1 MATIRT
7 GASAYLKYEYETSYG
22 TGGTPNKKFGLQDR
36 LTSWTLTHN
45 RIDMPRL
52 NQTAIHRYAYG
63 QQTGS
68 LSVTCVLSN
77 PWIFESMYGAPSTGT
92 AVDTVYPHTF
102 PDVAVGQPK
111 DINTLVCEV
120 GYNSDDAASN
130 KDIVRTLRG
139 CVVNSLG
146 ISTSIGA
153 TVDCSIDMTYGKE
166 GPPGLTIGTAPS
178 EPTEE
183 FAYTFAHGVIKVGSN
198 TLAQV
203 QDVDIT
209 FAQNPALLYGIGN
222 NQAVSSYR
230 QIFDITGRFR
240 AALLNKNLLEGT
252 LAQIAQNTSTTY
264 EETIGGSPELEL
276 TFRNISSNTPA
287 NEIKITGVGLAPND
301 IGISGIEPVEP
312 IFEEINW
319 RIKTATI
326 VAKNTQSG
334 EE

>member
-36 LTSWTLTHN
+36 LTNWTLTHN
-45 RIDMPRL
+45 RIDMPQL
-52 NQTAIHRYAYG
+52 NQTTIANFAYG
-63 QQTGS
+63 QQSGS
-68 LSVTCVLSN
+68 LSVGCVLSN
-77 PWIFESMYGAPSTGT
+77 PWIFVSVFGAPSTGSAT
-92 AVDTVYPHTF
+92 CGVYPHTF
-102 PDVAVGQPK
+102 GTTAGNK
-111 DINTLVCEV
+111 TMNTLVCEV
-120 GYNSDDAASN
+120 GYDGDSA
-130 KDIVRTLRG
+130 DIVRTMRG

-153 TVDCSIDMTYGKE
+153 TVDLSVDMTYGKE
-166 GPPGLTIGTAPS
+166 GAPSASLGTAPS

-183 FAYTFAHGVIKVGSN
+183 FPYTFAHGVIKVGGN

-209 FAQNPALLYGIGN
+209 FAQNPSLLYGIGN

-230 QIFDITGRFR
+230 QIFDMTGRFR
-240 AALLNKNLLEGT
+240 AALLNKNLLENVLNQVKQGSSGNY
-252 LAQIAQNTSTTY
+252 A
-264 EETIGGSPELEL
+264 ETVGGSPELEL
-276 TFRNISSNTPA
+276 TFQSSATSVQ
-287 NEIKITGVGLAPND
+287 NEIKITGTGLAPTDLN
-301 IGISGIEPVEP
+301 ISGVEPVEP

-319 RIKTATI
+319 RIKTATV

-334 EE
+334 AE

>member
-36 LTSWTLTHN
+36 LTNWTLTHN
-45 RIDMPRL
+45 RIDMPQL
-52 NQTAIHRYAYG
+52 NQTTIANFAYG
-63 QQTGS
+63 QQSGS
-68 LSVTCVLSN
+68 LSVGCVLSN
-77 PWIFESMYGAPSTGT
+77 PWIFESVFGAPSTGSAT
-92 AVDTVYPHTF
+92 SGVYPHTF
-102 PDVAVGQPK
+102 GTTAGNK
-111 DINTLVCEV
+111 TMNTLVCEV
-120 GYNSDDAASN
+120 GYDGDSA
-130 KDIVRTLRG
+130 DIVRTMRG

-153 TVDCSIDMTYGKE
+153 TVDLSVDMTYGKE
-166 GPPGLTIGTAPS
+166 DSPITSLGTAPS

-183 FAYTFAHGVIKVGSN
+183 FPYTFAHGVIKVGGN

-209 FAQNPALLYGIGN
+209 FAQNPSLLYGIGN

-230 QIFDITGRFR
+230 QIFDMTGRFR
-240 AALLNKNLLEGT
+240 AALLNKNLLENV
-252 LAQIAQNTSTTY
+252 LNQISKGSSGNYA
-264 EETIGGSPELEL
+264 ETVGGSPELEL
-276 TFRNISSNTPA
+276 TFQSTATSVQ
-287 NEIKITGVGLAPND
+287 NEIKITGTGLAPTDLN
-301 IGISGIEPVEP
+301 ISGVEPVEP

-319 RIKTATI
+319 RIKTATV

-334 EE
+334 AE

>member
-36 LTSWTLTHN
+36 LTNWTLTHN
-45 RIDMPRL
+45 RIDMPQL
-52 NQTAIHRYAYG
+52 NQTTIANFAYG
-63 QQTGS
+63 QQSGS
-68 LSVTCVLSN
+68 LSVGCVLSN
-77 PWIFESMYGAPSTGT
+77 PWIFESVFGAPSTGSAT
-92 AVDTVYPHTF
+92 SGVYPHTF
-102 PDVAVGQPK
+102 GTTAGNK
-111 DINTLVCEV
+111 TMNTLVCEV
-120 GYNSDDAASN
+120 GYDGDSA
-130 KDIVRTLRG
+130 DIVRTMRG

-153 TVDCSIDMTYGKE
+153 TVDLSVDMTYGKE
-166 GPPGLTIGTAPS
+166 GAPSASLGTAPS

-183 FAYTFAHGVIKVGSN
+183 FPYTFAHGVIKVGGN

-209 FAQNPALLYGIGN
+209 FAQNPSLLYGIGN

-230 QIFDITGRFR
+230 QIFDMTGRFR
-240 AALLNKNLLEGT
+240 AALLNKNLLENVLNQVKQGSSGNY
-252 LAQIAQNTSTTY
+252 A
-264 EETIGGSPELEL
+264 ETVGGSPELEL
-276 TFRNISSNTPA
+276 TFQSSATSVQ
-287 NEIKITGVGLAPND
+287 NEIKITGTGLAPTDLN
-301 IGISGIEPVEP
+301 ISGVEPVEP

-319 RIKTATI
+319 RIKTATV

-334 EE
+334 AE

>member
-22 TGGTPNKKFGLQDR
+22 TGGTPNKKFGLQDK
-36 LTSWTLTHN
+36 LTNWTLTHN
-45 RIDMPRL
+45 RIDMPQL
-52 NQTAIHRYAYG
+52 NQTTIANYAYG
-63 QQTGS
+63 QQNGS
-68 LSVTCVLSN
+68 LSVGFILSN
-77 PWIFESMYGAPSTGT
+77 PWIFESVFGPPASGS
-92 AVDTVYPHTF
+92 ASSGVYPHTF
-102 PDVAVGQPK
+102 GTTAGNK
-111 DINTLVCEV
+111 TMNTLVCEV
-120 GYNSDDAASN
+120 GYDGDSA
-130 KDIVRTLRG
+130 DIVRTMRG

-146 ISTSIGA
+146 ITTSIGA

-166 GPPGLTIGTAPS
+166 SAPNTTIGTAPS
-178 EPTEE
+178 EPTEA
-183 FAYTFAHGVIKVGSN
+183 FPYTFAHGVIKVGGN

-209 FAQNPALLYGIGN
+209 FAQNASLLYGIGN

-230 QIFDITGRFR
+230 QIFDMTGRFR

-252 LAQIAQNTSTTY
+252 LAQIAKNTSGTY

-276 TFRNISSNTPA
+276 TFQSTASTTQ
-287 NEIKITGVGLAPND
+287 NEIKITGTGLSPND
-301 IGISGIEPVEP
+301 LNISGVEPVEP

-319 RIKTATI
+319 RIKSATV

-334 EE
+334 PE

>member
-36 LTSWTLTHN
+36 LTNWTLTHN
-45 RIDMPRL
+45 RIDLPQL
-52 NQTAIHRYAYG
+52 NQTTIANFAYG
-63 QQTGS
+63 QQSGS
-68 LSVTCVLSN
+68 LSVGCVLSN
-77 PWIFESMYGAPSTGT
+77 PWIFESVFGAPSTGSAT
-92 AVDTVYPHTF
+92 SGVYPHTF
-102 PDVAVGQPK
+102 GTTAGNK
-111 DINTLVCEV
+111 TMNTLVCEV
-120 GYNSDDAASN
+120 GYDGDSA
-130 KDIVRTLRG
+130 DIVRTMRG

-153 TVDCSIDMTYGKE
+153 TVDLSVDMTYGKE
-166 GPPGLTIGTAPS
+166 GAPSASLGTAPS

-183 FAYTFAHGVIKVGSN
+183 FPYTFAHGVIKVGGN

-209 FAQNPALLYGIGN
+209 FAQNPSLLYGIGN

-230 QIFDITGRFR
+230 QIFDMTGRFR
-240 AALLNKNLLEGT
+240 AALLNKNLLENVLNQVKQGSSGNY
-252 LAQIAQNTSTTY
+252 A
-264 EETIGGSPELEL
+264 ETVGGSPELEL
-276 TFRNISSNTPA
+276 TFQSSATSVQ
-287 NEIKITGVGLAPND
+287 NEIKITGTGLAPTDLN
-301 IGISGIEPVEP
+301 ISGVEPVEP

-319 RIKTATI
+319 RIKTATV

-334 EE
+334 AE

>member
-45 RIDMPRL
+45 RIDMPTL
-52 NQTAIHRYAYG
+52 NQTTIANYAYG

-68 LSVTCVLSN
+68 LSVSCVLSN
-77 PWIFESMYGAPSTGT
+77 PWIFESVFGPPSTGS
-92 AVDTVYPHTF
+92 ASSGVYPHTF
-102 PDVAVGQPK
+102 GTTAGNK
-111 DINTLVCEV
+111 TMNTLVCEV
-120 GYNSDDAASN
+120 GYDGDTA
-130 KDIVRTLRG
+130 DIVRTLRG

-153 TVDCSIDMTYGKE
+153 TVDLSVDMTYGKE
-166 GPPGLTIGTAPS
+166 GAPVTSIGTAPS
-178 EPTEE
+178 EPTEQ
-183 FAYTFAHGVIKVGSN
+183 FAYTFAHGVVKVGGS

-209 FAQNPALLYGIGN
+209 FAQNPSLLYGIGN

-240 AALLNKNLLEGT
+240 AALLNKNLLEGV
-252 LAQIAQNTSTTY
+252 LAQIAKNTSATF

-276 TFRNISSNTPA
+276 TFQSTASTVQ
-287 NEIKITGVGLAPND
+287 NEIKITGVGLAPTD
-301 IGISGIEPVEP
+301 IAISGVEPVEP

-319 RIKTATI
+319 RIKSATV
-326 VAKNTQSG
+326 VAKNTQSAV
-334 EE
+334 E

>member
-36 LTSWTLTHN
+36 LTNWTLTHN
-45 RIDMPRL
+45 RIDMPQL
-52 NQTAIHRYAYG
+52 NQTTIANYAYG
-63 QQTGS
+63 QQSGS
-68 LSVTCVLSN
+68 LSVGCVLSN
-77 PWIFESMYGAPSTGT
+77 PWIFESIFGAPSTGSAT
-92 AVDTVYPHTF
+92 SGVYPHTF
-102 PDVAVGQPK
+102 GTTAGNK
-111 DINTLVCEV
+111 TMNTLVVEV
-120 GYNSDDAASN
+120 GYDGDSA
-130 KDIVRTLRG
+130 DIVRTMRG

-166 GPPGLTIGTAPS
+166 GAPSASLGTAPS
-178 EPTEE
+178 EPTEA
-183 FAYTFAHGVIKVGSN
+183 FPYTFAHGVIKVGGN

-209 FAQNPALLYGIGN
+209 FAQNPSLLYGIGN

-230 QIFDITGRFR
+230 QIFDMTGRFR
-240 AALLNKNLLEGT
+240 AALLNKNLLENVLNQVKQGSSGNY
-252 LAQIAQNTSTTY
+252 A
-264 EETIGGSPELEL
+264 ETVGGSPELEL
-276 TFRNISSNTPA
+276 TFQSTATSVQ
-287 NEIKITGVGLAPND
+287 NEIKITGTGLAPTD
-301 IGISGIEPVEP
+301 LAVSGVEPVEP

-319 RIKTATI
+319 RIKSATV

-334 EE
+334 AE

>member
-36 LTSWTLTHN
+36 LTNWTLTHN
-45 RIDMPRL
+45 RIDMPQL
-52 NQTAIHRYAYG
+52 NQTTIANFAYG
-63 QQTGS
+63 QQSGS
-68 LSVTCVLSN
+68 LSVGCVLSN
-77 PWIFESMYGAPSTGT
+77 PWIFESVFGEPSTGSAT
-92 AVDTVYPHTF
+92 SGVYPHTF
-102 PDVAVGQPK
+102 GTTAGNK
-111 DINTLVCEV
+111 TMNTLVVEV
-120 GYNSDDAASN
+120 GYDGDST
-130 KDIVRTLRG
+130 DIVRTMRG

-166 GPPGLTIGTAPS
+166 GAPSASLGTAPS
-178 EPTEE
+178 EPTEA
-183 FAYTFAHGVIKVGSN
+183 FPYTFAHGVIKVGGN

-209 FAQNPALLYGIGN
+209 FAQNPSLLYGIGN

-230 QIFDITGRFR
+230 QIFDMTGRFR

-252 LAQIAQNTSTTY
+252 LAQIAKNTSGTY

-276 TFRNISSNTPA
+276 TFQSTATSVQ
-287 NEIKITGVGLAPND
+287 NEIKITGTGLAPTD
-301 IGISGIEPVEP
+301 LAVSGVEPVEP

-319 RIKTATI
+319 RIKSATV

-334 EE
+334 AE